1 MRYVRLY
8 GDEQGESHFE
18 EVAISLETVAYAPPA
33 PPLDLSAYQPATNF
47 FFMHLPSG
55 WEGDWHPSP
64 QRQMVIV
71 VSGIFEVEAG
81 DGEVRR
87 FYPGDVKLG
96 DDTQGRGHRS
106 RSVGDTP
113 CLLAIVHLA

>member
-1 MRYVRLY
+1 MHYVRLY
-8 GDEQGESHFE
+8 SDTQGESHFE
-18 EVAISLETVAYAPPA
+18 EVHVRFGTVVYAPPA
-33 PPLDLSAYQPATNF
+33 PPLDLSAYEPASNF
-47 FFMHLPSG
+47 LFMQVPAG

-71 VSGIFEVEAG
+71 VSGVFEVDAS

-87 FYPGDVKLG
+87 FGPGDVQLG
-96 DDTQGRGHRS
+96 DDTHGRGHRS
-106 RSVGDTP
+106 RAVGDAP